1 MSEHLKGRLAVRPT
15 GGSSY
20 FSNLIRIDNRLFMNP
35 SGQAV
40 LVTFDKTKVTRRGFY
55 QEEMNKKIMC
65 FV

>member
-1 MSEHLKGRLAVRPT
+1 MSEHLKSRFAVRPT

-40 LVTFDKTKVTRRGFY
+40 LVTFDKTKVTEGFLSRSKVT
-55 QEEMNKKIMC
+55 EKD
-65 FV
+65 